1 MNKYKD
7 SLAKVTNKQKCQG
20 TLADAL
26 VGADAFVGV
35 SAPKA
40 LTKQMITKMNKNPF
54 IFALAN
60 PIPEIY
66 PQEAKEAGAF
76 VVCTGRSD
84 FKNQVN
90 NCLAF
95 PGIFR
100 GLLDIQ
106 AKRVTM
112 EIKVAAAAAIANI
125 VSPQDLNPDH
135 VIPNAL
141 DSRVFHY
148 NNNNNHNLLGFN

>member
-1 MNKYKD
+1 M
-7 SLAKVTNKQKCQG
+7 
-20 TLADAL
+20 ADAL
-26 VGADAFVGV
+26 VNADAFVGV

-40 LTKQMITKMNKNPF
+40 LTKDMIKVMNKNPF

-66 PQEAKEAGAF
+66 PNEAKEAGAYI
-76 VVCTGRSD
+76 VCTGRSD

-100 GLLDIQ
+100 GVLDIQ
-106 AKRVTM
+106 ARRVTM
-112 EIKVAAAAAIANI
+112 ELKVAAANAIANI
-125 VSPQDLNPDH
+125 VTPEDLNPDH

-141 DSRVFHY
+141 DSRVIIHFLFKIIRFPLK
-148 NNNNNHNLLGFN
+148 LLRLLQKQEFI